1 MKKILP
7 LLLLLLPLLTTS
19 LLAQEVASPFT
30 ATDLEGNRYTQ
41 EELEG
46 KIVVL
51 NFWFV
56 QCKPCVMEMPELNE
70 LVEKYRDED
79 VVFLAFA
86 LNGEQELQAFLRK
99 KAFDYRIIPDSRD
112 VAEQYFVEGFPT
124 HLVINQA
131 GEVAYRTMGLSPFT
145 VSTVDKEIS
154 ELLKKG

>member
-1 MKKILP
+1 MNKLLP
-7 LLLLLLPLLTTS
+7 PTLLLLTFLNLPS
-19 LLAQEVASPFT
+19 LAQEVASPFT
-30 ATDLEGNRYTQ
+30 ATDLEGNHYTQ
-41 EELEG
+41 EELKG

-56 QCKPCVMEMPELNE
+56 QCKPCVMEMLELNE

-86 LNGEQELQAFLRK
+86 LNGEQELRAFLRK
-99 KAFDYRIIPDSRD
+99 KAFDYRIVPDSRD
-112 VAEQYFVEGFPT
+112 VAEQYFIAGFPT